1 VETWEAS
8 PDYSGRAAGVR
19 TWRLA
24 NTTWAKM
31 GGWLWSL
38 AMTDCWRK
46 NVEWKE
52 AECRQGHRIPDE
64 ECMCG
69 IWAFFDPQ
77 TMQEEFGSL
86 AIHLLRRMTPEP
98 ERYEQVTGVIMA
110 DGDIVIHQKGFRA
123 QFAKVA
129 AIFDDPFPTPN
140 QEIAKSYGCPLIA
153 PAEYD
158 VFCAVHGLRRLDLE
172 G

>member
-1 VETWEAS
+1 MEV
-8 PDYSGRAAGVR
+8 PDYSGRVVGVR

-52 AECRQGHRIPDE
+52 AECRIGHRIPDE
-64 ECMCG
+64 NCKCG
-69 IWAFFDPQ
+69 IWAFFNIE
-77 TMQEEFGSL
+77 TMEEEFGSP
-86 AIHLLRRMTPEP
+86 LLTAPTTRFGTTPRGDP
-98 ERYEQVTGVIMA
+98 YEYATGIIVA
-110 DGDIVIHQKGFRA
+110 DGDIVIHEKGFRA
-123 QFAKVA
+123 QYAKVA
-129 AIFDDPFPTPN
+129 AIFEDDLPIPKR
-140 QEIAKSYGCPLIA
+140 EIAESYSCPIIA
-153 PAEYD
+153 AEEFD

-172 G
+172 